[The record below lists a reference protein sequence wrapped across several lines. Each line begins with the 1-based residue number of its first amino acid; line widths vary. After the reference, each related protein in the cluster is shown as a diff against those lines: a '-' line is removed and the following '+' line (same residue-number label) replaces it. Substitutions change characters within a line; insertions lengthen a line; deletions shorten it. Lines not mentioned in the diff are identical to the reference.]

1 MSGSGN
7 PRRHLT
13 NLILLSMIWWCN
25 TQTSPHSQSHSAVWP
40 RPVIREHW
48 NMDSEHGWD
57 GLGWYIGNWGWGWGS
72 RMEEPV
78 SMLPVCWQT
87 KMSEI
92 FFQLFLIGACSQA
105 CSNDRRQKSK
115 IYSVLILPEMSSR
128 SIPRLSGCQIAR
140 TNGQTDGHIR
150 THTDSDIDACLCN
163 RKLIIQLLGPI
174 F

>member
-1 MSGSGN
+1 VQHTDISSFSVSFRSLA
-7 PRRHLT
+7 PA
-13 NLILLSMIWWCN
+13 CN
-25 TQTSPHSQSHSAVWP
+25 QRTL
-40 RPVIREHW
+40 
-48 NMDSEHGWD
+48 EHGLWARMRWV
-57 GLGWYIGNWGWGWGS
+57 GMVYWEWGWGWGY

-78 SMLPVCWQT
+78 STLPVCWQT

-140 TNGQTDGHIR
+140 TNGQTDRRADTYGHIR
-150 THTDSDIDACLCN
+150 TATLMHVYVTANWLSS
-163 RKLIIQLLGPI
+163 